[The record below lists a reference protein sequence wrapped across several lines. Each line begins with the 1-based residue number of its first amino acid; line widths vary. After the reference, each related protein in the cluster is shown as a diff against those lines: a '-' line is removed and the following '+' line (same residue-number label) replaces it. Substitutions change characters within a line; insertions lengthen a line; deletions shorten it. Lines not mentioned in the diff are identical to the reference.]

1 MPAKRYI
8 NPEGLTEPPGY
19 TQVVRTGD
27 TVYIA
32 GQGGEGDPEA
42 QIRQTWSNLRTAVEA
57 AGGTVDD
64 IVMTTV
70 YLTELAHAPLVRE
83 VRAEIYASSPPPAS
97 TIVEVSALAGEG
109 MVVEIEAIAVVN

>member
-1 MPAKRYI
+1 MPPKRYL
-8 NPEGLTEPPGY
+8 NPKGLPEPPGY
-19 TQVVRTGD
+19 TQAVRAGD

-42 QIRQTWSNLRTAVEA
+42 QVRQTWSNLRTAVEA
-57 AGGTVDD
+57 AGGKVED
-64 IVMTTV
+64 IVTTTV
-70 YLTELAHAPLVRE
+70 YLTDLAHAPLVRK

-109 MVVEIEAIAVVN
+109 MIVEIEAIAVVN